1 MAKQRFGLGRGL
13 DALISGASDV
23 MAPQQSMSEASEA
36 LPLVDVESIIPNPH
50 QPRRAF
56 RDDDPKLL
64 ELSASI
70 KEHGLIQPIIVT
82 RLDKSS
88 TAQEVRQAASDWFGS
103 DDMPPSQD
111 SEQPAS

>member
-1 MAKQRFGLGRGL
+1 M
-13 DALISGASDV
+13 ST
-23 MAPQQSMSEASEA
+23 QQPSRIDENAILFA
-36 LPLVDVESIIPNPH
+36 AIDSIIPNPR

-88 TAQEVRQAASDWFGS
+88 TAQEVREPASDWFGS
-103 DDMPPSQD
+103 DDMLSSDMPLSQD
-111 SEQPAS
+111 SEQPASTNIKYQII